1 MGDLN
6 LLTVVQLKELLK
18 EKGLPTY
25 GRKAELIE
33 RLTEGSNSENSDVK
47 ENEMNIEEDKKIPA
61 HPSQQLN
68 DKQFANYE
76 LIAFSIVGLGLALP
90 GIGYL
95 LGHFADYWQIW
106 DLVDVNFIQPIIGEG
121 GGDSSYN
128 PVDTIAY
135 SILLV
140 AFIVSISACLRSLGV
155 PSEDRMLYSLLP
167 WVCWAVLV
175 EVIED
180 AGLFSAGIDSLF
192 VSPLIHFQT
201 AGWIILIGLMSPYI
215 SKMGIDI
222 DRAWLMPLFSSSVIV
237 IAHLLLFYEFSMWE
251 NIVAIIFIP
260 IICWYIY
267 EIEIIQFNKIFKNW
281 GHLERGLF
289 SAGLA
294 ACMVALI
301 SLFQFGGLQYDEGE
315 LVLWPLII
323 LFIPVLLLMMFY
335 HRGKEA
341 YSIILDQ
348 GRIPGVLLDGESLA
362 DWEAREGEEH
372 EAFEQLVR
380 RSSFANPLVLI
391 AVYGQ
396 LVDGLASWLGVDF
409 FGYSEKHVLSE
420 YVMRLAG
427 GTAGGTGGG
436 WGFLAVKLCLSIV
449 VVLFF
454 AEWRFEKRQ
463 LHLRLLIVLGLLTV
477 GLAPGLRD
485 LGRLILAV

>member
-1 MGDLN
+1 M
-6 LLTVVQLKELLK
+6 
-18 EKGLPTY
+18 
-25 GRKAELIE
+25 
-33 RLTEGSNSENSDVK
+33 
-47 ENEMNIEEDKKIPA
+47 
-61 HPSQQLN
+61 
-68 DKQFANYE
+68 
-76 LIAFSIVGLGLALP
+76 
-90 GIGYL
+90 
-95 LGHFADYWQIW
+95 
-106 DLVDVNFIQPIIGEG
+106 
-121 GGDSSYN
+121 
-128 PVDTIAY
+128 
-135 SILLV
+135 
-140 AFIVSISACLRSLGV
+140 
-155 PSEDRMLYSLLP
+155 
-167 WVCWAVLV
+167 
-175 EVIED
+175 
-180 AGLFSAGIDSLF
+180 
-192 VSPLIHFQT
+192 
-201 AGWIILIGLMSPYI
+201 IGLMSPYI

-463 LHLRLLIVLGLLTV
+463 LHLRLLIVLGL
-477 GLAPGLRD
+477 
-485 LGRLILAV
+485 